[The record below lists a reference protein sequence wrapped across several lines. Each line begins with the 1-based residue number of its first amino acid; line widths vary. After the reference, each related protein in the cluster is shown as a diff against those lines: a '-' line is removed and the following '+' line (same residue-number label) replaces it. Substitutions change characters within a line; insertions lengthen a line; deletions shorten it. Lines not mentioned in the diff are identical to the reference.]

1 MPPFP
6 RKSATRKNYKDTQY
20 LWHMQHKDGKTLLQI
35 EMTAA
40 VSGQTLIADLPR
52 IVNQAMIE
60 AAIDYG
66 RANGWT
72 PDKAAPPFRCKYLRG
87 QFTRLDSEASS

>member
-6 RKSATRKNYKDTQY
+6 RKNATRLNHRDTQY
-20 LWHMQHKDGKTLLQI
+20 LWVMQHRDGKTELQI
-35 EMTAA
+35 EMSAS
-40 VSGQTLIADLPR
+40 VNGQLLIGELPR
-52 IVNQAMIE
+52 IVNPAMIT
-60 AAIDYG
+60 AAIDFG

-87 QFTRLDSEASS
+87 TYTRLDADASS

>member
-6 RKSATRKNYKDTQY
+6 RNKATRKNYRDTQY
-20 LWHMQHKDGKTLLQI
+20 LWYMQQKDGKTELQI
-35 EMTAA
+35 EMSAS
-40 VSGQTLIADLPR
+40 VNGQTLVAELPR

-60 AAIDYG
+60 AAIYYG

-72 PDKAAPPFRCKYLRG
+72 PDRAAAPFLCKYLRG
-87 QFTRLDSEASS
+87 QFTRLNA